1 MTTKLHK
8 NRRQIEDRRQLWL
21 DKDEWEIADT
31 LSTQALI
38 DTLIARMPDMDDS
51 QWTELHDE
59 LVSHL

>member
-21 DKDEWEIADT
+21 DKDEREIADT

-38 DTLIARMPDMDDS
+38 DVLIARMDEMDDS
-51 QWTELHDE
+51 QWTELHDA
-59 LVSHL
+59 VVANI